1 MRLRSGY
8 LYYDT
13 PVGILCLDTHF
24 PKPPGQLEE
33 PAYLRFSGRLPRPAG
48 RRGARNPCRRLGR
61 A

>member
-24 PKPPGQLEE
+24 PKPPGQLRN
-33 PAYLRFSGRLPRPAG
+33 PLTFDFPVVCRVMPGV
-48 RRGARNPCRRLGR
+48 GAR
-61 A
+61 